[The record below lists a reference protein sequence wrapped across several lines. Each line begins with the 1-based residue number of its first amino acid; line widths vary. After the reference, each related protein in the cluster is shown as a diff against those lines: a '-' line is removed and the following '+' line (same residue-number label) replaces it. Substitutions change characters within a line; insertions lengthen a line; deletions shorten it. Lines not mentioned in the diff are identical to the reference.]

1 MQEGMWRVLLGG
13 YTHSVRQTD
22 ISVGVVG
29 AAAVNLVRVA
39 GLLNYHRARLHRI
52 LVYSIYTN
60 TQGKK
65 ERERP
70 EWGTSLTR
78 RVFLSRP
85 IKRKQVWQ
93 QWNKRERLTKL
104 AGLQG
109 EVYSPTNQRLC
120 LHQSLHILA
129 WQNKTD
135 LGSDLLSCHALS
147 WRDAA
152 CRKWNNRITLL
163 CKLTMKSVTNPKPY
177 LDHTNMPNERALSF
191 TCY

>member
-1 MQEGMWRVLLGG
+1 MACFAGGLYSQRKADRYSRGSGGSRCCKSGEGSWTSQLPQ
-13 YTHSVRQTD
+13 S
-22 ISVGVVG
+22 SPPK
-29 AAAVNLVRVA
+29 
-39 GLLNYHRARLHRI
+39 I
-52 LVYSIYTN
+52 LVYSTYTN
-60 TQGKK
+60 TQEKK

-85 IKRKQVWQ
+85 IKKKQVWQ

-120 LHQSLHILA
+120 LQQSLHILA

-177 LDHTNMPNERALSF
+177 LDNTNMPNERAPAS
-191 TCY
+191 TCF